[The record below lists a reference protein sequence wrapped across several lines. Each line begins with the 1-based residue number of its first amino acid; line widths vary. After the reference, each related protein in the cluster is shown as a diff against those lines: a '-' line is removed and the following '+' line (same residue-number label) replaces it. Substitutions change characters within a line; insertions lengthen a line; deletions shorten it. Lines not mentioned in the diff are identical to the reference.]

1 MAKCEKMGMDLFAL
15 TLMIYI
21 YFLEDT
27 QNSFFMD
34 LLGCS
39 DGNSRICGNPYI
51 VRELDDL

>member
-21 YFLEDT
+21 YFFGRHPEQL
-27 QNSFFMD
+27 FMD